1 MKKINLLNNAR
12 HHQFTALVILLNG
25 WMMISALGCDTGN
38 EDDLENGGDGDT
50 DSDTD
55 SDTDGD
61 ADSETDTG
69 EEEPYTTALV
79 ITTDY
84 TNGAYSTISMNDHKV
99 KIDINAIHS
108 DAVCRF
114 DPLTDTPFIIN
125 RLGSDAI
132 DVLDPKTFD
141 IDDEYSVE
149 ASSNPHDIAVVSENR
164 AYISRYGLAEML
176 IVKPFSGDE
185 VGTVDLSDYADDDG
199 IPEVSG
205 LALLNDKLYAP
216 VQRLDE
222 TNGWE
227 AVGGGAIV
235 VIDAASGDIEGDVEL
250 TGPSSYGAPEYNK
263 ALGQFV
269 IAEPGSWSE
278 LDGGIELF
286 DPETEEV
293 SGFIITEEELNGN
306 VTKGLILSET
316 KGYAIVGVA
325 GDNGSDTHLIAF
337 NPKTGKVTKTLIE
350 TAGWTI
356 NDIVLTLDG
365 GELWVTDRTTENAGV
380 RIFDTKTDEEITEDP
395 ISVGLPPSVICFTR

>member
-1 MKKINLLNNAR
+1 MKKIKTLNTAKPFG
-12 HHQFTALVILLNG
+12 FTALVILFNS
-25 WMMISALGCDTGN
+25 WTAISLVGCDTGN
-38 EDDLENGGDGDT
+38 EDDVGNGGDGDT

-55 SDTDGD
+55 GDTDSDTD
-61 ADSETDTG
+61 TDTG

-79 ITTDY
+79 VTSDY
-84 TNGAYSTISMNDHKV
+84 TNGAYSTVSLNGYNV
-99 KIDINAIHS
+99 KKDINSIHS

-114 DPLTDTPFIIN
+114 DPKTNTPFIIN

-132 DVLDPKTFD
+132 DVLDPKTFN

-216 VQRLDE
+216 VQRLDQAD
-222 TNGWE
+222 GWE

-235 VIDAASGDIEGDVEL
+235 VIDAASGDIEGDIKL
-250 TGPSSYGAPEYNK
+250 TGPSSYGAPEYSE

-269 IAEPGSWSE
+269 IAEPCSWSE

-286 DPETEEV
+286 DPENETV
-293 SGFIITEEELNGN
+293 SGFVITEEELGGN
-306 VTKGLILSET
+306 VTKGLILSQT
-316 KGYAIVGVA
+316 KGYALVGVA
-325 GDNGSDTHLIAF
+325 GDNGSNTHVIAF
-337 NPKTGKVTKTLIE
+337 NPDSGKISDTLIE
-350 TAGWTI
+350 GDGWVFS
-356 NDIVLTLDG
+356 DIVLTPDG
-365 GELWVTDRTTENAGV
+365 KELWVTDRTTEDAGV
-380 RIFDTKTDEEITEDP
+380 RIFDTNTNDEITEEP